1 MSYTLKVVLDSTD
14 GSIGAGTEVQAWTL
28 NEIVVNHGRQSI
40 GEDVPPSNASLSFI
54 WDKPGA
60 PDLDGFVIGRRV
72 NVWLIISSYPTQPL
86 CLFDGSVTDVV
97 VVETALSVIAVNRA
111 LAEIGRQTVTLGSQI
126 TATVASAL
134 STLYAL
140 GSQDPR
146 LGTTTGTTAVR
157 VETFDTENLL
167 GVMREV
173 AASEIG
179 GYLTQSMPWGP
190 TVVGFTTG
198 PHVIN
203 RTVANRSQLT
213 PDITF
218 TGDEIVD
225 AWAFSRRMEDFV
237 NRVTVYGT
245 EDATDFPDGFWV
257 EDNTVSIDEYG
268 LNELQI
274 RTRIRYENDAETLAN
289 DKLDRYY
296 VNGWIIEELQVL
308 LGTMSDA
315 RLFAVLD
322 DLNPDTF
329 IAIPEIFSDAP
340 TRFFVEGITFTLAAH
355 DIQALLYISTAGFSR
370 GAQQWQQV
378 TPTLTWADVPAT
390 LTWTD
395 LRLVEL

>member
-14 GSIGAGTEVQAWTL
+14 GTPANGTEVQSWTL

-40 GEDVPPSNASLSFI
+40 SEDVPPSNASLSFI

-60 PDLDGFVIGRRV
+60 PDLDGFIIGRRV
-72 NVWLIISSYPTQPL
+72 NVWLYIDGAAYPL

-97 VVETALSVIAVNRA
+97 VVDTALSVVAVNRA
-111 LAEIGRQTVTLGSQI
+111 LAEIGRQTVTLGSPFNDD
-126 TATVASAL
+126 VAGAL
-134 STLYAL
+134 TTLYAL

-146 LGTTTGTTAVR
+146 LGTTQGTTDVR
-157 VETFDTENLL
+157 IEAFDTENLL
-167 GVMREV
+167 GIMREV

-203 RTVANRSQLT
+203 RTVADRSQLT

-225 AWAFSRRMEDFV
+225 AWSFSRRMEDFV
-237 NRVTVYGT
+237 NRVTVYGV
-245 EDATDFPDGFWV
+245 EQGSNFPDGFWV
-257 EDNTVSIDEYG
+257 EDNTTSIDAYG

-274 RTRIRYENDAETLAN
+274 RTRIRYEADAELLAN

-296 VNGWIIEELQVL
+296 VNGWIIEELAVL
-308 LGTMSDA
+308 LGAMSDA

-322 DLNPDTF
+322 DLNPDTY
-329 IAIPEIFSDAP
+329 IQIPTIFAGAP
-340 TRFFVEGITFTLAAH
+340 TRFFVEGITFTLASH
-355 DIQALLYISTAGFSR
+355 DIQARLYISTAGFSR

-378 TPTLTWADVPAT
+378 TPTLTWVGVPAT
-390 LTWTD
+390 LTWTGS
-395 LRLVEL
+395 RLVEL

>member
-14 GSIGAGTEVQAWTL
+14 GTVAAGTEVQSWTL
-28 NEIVVNHGRQSI
+28 NEVVVNHGRQSI
-40 GEDVPPSNASLSFI
+40 SEDVPPSNASLSFI
-54 WDKPGA
+54 WDNPGA
-60 PDLDGFVIGRRV
+60 PDLEGFVIGRRV
-72 NVWLIISSYPTQPL
+72 NVWLYIDGAAYPL
-86 CLFDGSVTDVV
+86 ALFDGSVTDVV
-97 VVETALSVIAVNRA
+97 VVDTALSVVAVNRA
-111 LAEIGRQTVTLGSQI
+111 LAEIGRQTVTLGSPFNDD
-126 TATVASAL
+126 VAGAL
-134 STLYAL
+134 TTLYAL

-146 LGTTTGTTAVR
+146 LGTTQGTTDVR
-157 VETFDTENLL
+157 IEAFDTENLL
-167 GVMREV
+167 GILREV

-203 RTVANRSQLT
+203 RTVADRSQLT

-225 AWAFSRRMEDFV
+225 AWSFSRRMEDFV
-237 NRVTVYGT
+237 NRVTVYGV
-245 EDATDFPDGFWV
+245 EQGANFPDGFWV
-257 EDNTVSIDEYG
+257 EDNTASIDAYG

-274 RTRIRYENDAETLAN
+274 RTRIRYEADAELLAN
-289 DKLDRYY
+289 DKLDRYF

-322 DLNPDTF
+322 DLNPDTY
-329 IAIPEIFSDAP
+329 IQIPTIFAGAP
-340 TRFFVEGITFTLAAH
+340 TQFFVEGITFTLARH
-355 DIQALLYISTAGFSR
+355 DIQARLYISTAGFSR

-378 TPTLTWADVPAT
+378 SPTRTWADVPAS
-390 LTWTD
+390 LTWTGS
-395 LRLVEL
+395 RLVEL